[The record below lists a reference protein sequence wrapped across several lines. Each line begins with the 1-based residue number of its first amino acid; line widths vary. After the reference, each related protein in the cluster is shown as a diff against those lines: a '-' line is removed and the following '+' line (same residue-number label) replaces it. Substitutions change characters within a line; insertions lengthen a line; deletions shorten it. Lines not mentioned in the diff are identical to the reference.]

1 MQAHMLICR
10 PIPEDGDVDVDM
22 YNAQLAELET
32 TRQNT
37 WFTAPWLYAECVF

>member
-22 YNAQLAELET
+22 YNAQLAELDMVH
-32 TRQNT
+32 RPL
-37 WFTAPWLYAECVF
+37 ALCGVRLLDS